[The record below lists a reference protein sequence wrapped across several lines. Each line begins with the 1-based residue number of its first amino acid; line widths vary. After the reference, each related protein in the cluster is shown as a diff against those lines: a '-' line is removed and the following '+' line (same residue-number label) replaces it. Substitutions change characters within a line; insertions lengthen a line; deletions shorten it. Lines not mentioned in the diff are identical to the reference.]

1 MVRTVENGHSCLLI
15 QTGRYVMAWSD
26 IEMLYNVILYRI
38 MWICFEIVDC
48 WPYCREWLLLVP
60 IEIHSVWEK
69 QFLFI
74 DLRTWTQY
82 WQQREMRIS
91 IYIHYYVI
99 MNGASIWVCAEF
111 FYISAAA
118 ALSQEQVELVLLQD
132 LGLRLRSSLVT
143 CCLWFNGS
151 W

>member
-1 MVRTVENGHSCLLI
+1 MVRTVENGSYCLLV
-15 QTGRYVMAWSD
+15 QTGRYVMVWSD

-60 IEIHSVWEK
+60 MDSVWEK
-69 QFLFI
+69 QILFI

-91 IYIHYYVI
+91 IYIHYYVN
-99 MNGASIWVCAEF
+99 MNGASTWVWAEF
-111 FYISAAA
+111 FYISASA
-118 ALSQEQVELVLLQD
+118 ALLQEQVKLVLLQD
-132 LGLRLRSSLVT
+132 LRLRLRSSLCT
-143 CCLWFNGS
+143 CCLWFKGS